1 MGEEEVNDLLESIS
15 IMKESYN
22 SEIDALKNQHAKD
35 IGDQQL
41 LVEKQSEQK
50 KIMQEV
56 EELLEK
62 ISCIEE
68 KNKSEIDAL
77 KEEHAQTTIQL
88 EDVSKELQS
97 EIEQRSKLIE
107 DLQVEVIMLNRE
119 HAKAEDDYR
128 EKLAESKHDDMQKIE
143 ELQQKIAEKDDEL
156 KCSFEDLANKDCAF
170 KLFEEM
176 RQDFEADIKCLEEEK
191 HETTTNFATERAELE
206 SKYNKDRGKF
216 SLLRDHLEFKLKETQ
231 DTTIEME
238 GRFDEVESKLV
249 LSNEE
254 AISLRDTIY
263 DLEIKKR
270 EIDTD
275 NNDILVRLRDEIS
288 ELTLEKDTM
297 AIDMDEQL
305 FLKNSELKIVEEEVN
320 DLLESISIMKES
332 YNSEIDALKN
342 QHAKDIGD
350 QQLLVEKQ
358 SEQKKI
364 MQEVEELLEKN
375 ILH

>member
-1 MGEEEVNDLLESIS
+1 MGILVRLRDEISELTLEKDKMAIDMDEQLFLKNSELKIVEEEVNDLLESIS

-191 HETTTNFATERAELE
+191 HEITTNFATERAELE
-206 SKYNKDRGKF
+206 SNNKEAK
-216 SLLRDHLEFKLKETQ
+216 SLSSALTE
-231 DTTIEME
+231 
-238 GRFDEVESKLV
+238 RFDDLKFETSKK
-249 LSNEE
+249 NE
-254 AISLRDTIY
+254 RD
-263 DLEIKKR
+263 
-270 EIDTD
+270 
-275 NNDILVRLRDEIS
+275 
-288 ELTLEKDTM
+288 
-297 AIDMDEQL
+297 
-305 FLKNSELKIVEEEVN
+305 
-320 DLLESISIMKES
+320 
-332 YNSEIDALKN
+332 DARFQN
-342 QHAKDIGD
+342 F
-350 QQLLVEKQ
+350 
-358 SEQKKI
+358 
-364 MQEVEELLEKN
+364 
-375 ILH
+375 